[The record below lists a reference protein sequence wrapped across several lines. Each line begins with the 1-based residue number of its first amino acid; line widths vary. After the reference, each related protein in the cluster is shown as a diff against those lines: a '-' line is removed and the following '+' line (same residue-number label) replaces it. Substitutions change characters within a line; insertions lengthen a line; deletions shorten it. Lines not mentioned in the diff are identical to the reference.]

1 MTVNGGR
8 TTIVHDQDLLQPL
21 PSGGGFVI
29 IEMSQGSTPMT
40 STQLNDQCA
49 EILDAMEILVAR
61 FDSLR
66 NLASDD
72 AWDEACTEKPYLDL
86 LSDIEYE
93 VEQALEAVR
102 V

>member
-1 MTVNGGR
+1 
-8 TTIVHDQDLLQPL
+8 
-21 PSGGGFVI
+21 
-29 IEMSQGSTPMT
+29 MT

-72 AWDEACTEKPYLDL
+72 AWDKACTEKPYLDL

-93 VEQALEAVR
+93 VEQALEVVR

>member
-1 MTVNGGR
+1 
-8 TTIVHDQDLLQPL
+8 
-21 PSGGGFVI
+21 
-29 IEMSQGSTPMT
+29 MT
-40 STQLNDQCA
+40 SNQLNAQCA
-49 EILDAMEILVAR
+49 EILDAMEVLVAR

-72 AWDEACTEKPYLDL
+72 AWDAACTEKPYLDL

-93 VEQALEAVR
+93 VEQALEAIR